1 METDSKP
8 GRTEL
13 VQRLQA
19 ISRHAAADP
28 NVPLPDLASQ
38 LTTLVEQIRGASN
51 VGGGGE
57 PSTSAPARTHVA
69 TSASAD
75 DEGAAGNG
83 EAGGDGTG
91 DGTPLAQP
99 AKKQKRAPREFDF
112 GRYRTRYVALE
123 LMYVGWAFQGFARQ
137 DNTENTIE
145 GVLFSALRKTK
156 LIPEA
161 AAKPIS
167 ELAYSRC
174 GRTDRGVSALGQ
186 VVALQLR
193 SCARVE
199 EPEAD
204 VEQEFDYPRLINKAL
219 PPEVRILGWTPVPAD
234 FNARFSCLY
243 RQYKYFIIQQRL
255 PQPPLQ
261 LPQLP
266 TLPPAPAAAEQDAG
280 DPGAAEPGPGSA
292 ADAAAASSQQ
302 QQQQQH
308 SLDIQA
314 MRTAAAHFIGEHD
327 FRNFCKPDVATVR
340 SFRRRILSF
349 TVEPVTTSA
358 ADAAHQVYALT
369 VRGTA
374 FLWHQVRCMA
384 AILLMV
390 GRGQEAPDVVARLLD
405 VEACPRKPQYSMA
418 PEEPLLLYACG
429 FPSLQFRR
437 THAAVEANLVDVA
450 SLLHRHLI
458 GAALTAA
465 CHSRL
470 AEDTRCAET
479 ASTSSGGA
487 GAGAGAGA
495 GGRGSGHVPL
505 MRRQTEPSIEE
516 RFARRGLPWPPEPLP
531 GGSAAAAE
539 EDDGMGE

>member
-1 METDSKP
+1 M
-8 GRTEL
+8 
-13 VQRLQA
+13 
-19 ISRHAAADP
+19 
-28 NVPLPDLASQ
+28 
-38 LTTLVEQIRGASN
+38 RGASN

-57 PSTSAPARTHVA
+57 PSTSAPARTQP
-69 TSASAD
+69 
-75 DEGAAGNG
+75 AAGG
-83 EAGGDGTG
+83 EEDGTAGEGAGGDGT
-91 DGTPLAQP
+91 PSAQP

-112 GRYRTRYVALE
+112 SRYRTRYVALE

-156 LIPEA
+156 LMPEA

-193 SCARVE
+193 SSARVD
-199 EPEAD
+199 EPEAELD
-204 VEQEFDYPRLINKAL
+204 QEFDYPRLINKAL
-219 PPEVRILGWTPVPAD
+219 PPEVRILGWTPVPLD

-243 RQYKYFIIQQRL
+243 REYKYFIIQQRL
-255 PQPPLQ
+255 PQPPPP
-261 LPQLP
+261 PQP
-266 TLPPAPAAAEQDAG
+266 QPAAAPSGEQDA
-280 DPGAAEPGPGSA
+280 AAAVGPGPGSTS
-292 ADAAAASSQQ
+292 AAAAAGQQQQ

-308 SLDIQA
+308 QHSLDIEA
-314 MRTAAAHFIGEHD
+314 IRTAAAHFIGEHD

-358 ADAAHQVYALT
+358 ADSAHQVFALT

-390 GRGQEAPDVVARLLD
+390 GRGQEPPEVVARLLD

-429 FPSLQFRR
+429 FAGLQFRR

-470 AEDTRCAET
+470 AKDTRCSEAG
-479 ASTSSGGA
+479 STSGSGGGA
-487 GAGAGAGA
+487 GGGA
-495 GGRGSGHVPL
+495 GGRGASHIPL

-516 RFARRGLPWPPEPLP
+516 RFARRGMTWPPEPVP
-531 GGSAAAAE
+531 GGAAAGE
-539 EDDGMGE
+539 EEDGMGE